1 MTDESSAA
9 PPVAGEGASGAPG
22 AGAIQILAQYVKDLS
37 FENPNATQTL
47 TARPAAPQVTV
58 NVDVRTATIDETTY
72 EVVLTIKGEA
82 KTGEVQAFVI
92 ELAYGGLVKLTDLPK
107 EQVAAA
113 LYVEVPRLLFPF
125 ARAVVAEA
133 TRNGGYPPLLVQPI
147 DFVALFRR
155 QIEAMRQR
163 QAAAGSDNVAAQ
175 PPVQ

>member
-1 MTDESSAA
+1 MGSPYNCGTAR
-9 PPVAGEGASGAPG
+9 PG
-22 AGAIQILAQYVKDLS
+22 SIQILAQFVKDLS
-37 FENPNATQTL
+37 FENPNASQTL
-47 TARPAAPQVTV
+47 VGRTGSPQVTV
-58 NVDVRTATIDETTY
+58 NVDVRTQTIDETTF

-82 KTGEVQAFVI
+82 KSGEMQAFVI
-92 ELAYGGLVKLTDLPK
+92 ELAYGGLVKLTDLPR

-147 DFVALFRR
+147 DFVALFKR

-163 QAAAGSDNVAAQ
+163 QAAAGGEQ
-175 PPVQ
+175 PAPQ